1 MIVHYSEI
9 FRHDFQR
16 LPLDI
21 QQRAAQKILLFTSN
35 ERHPSLH
42 IKKMQGR
49 IEIWEGRISIHY
61 RFTFSREAEVVY
73 LRRIGTHD
81 ILCNP

>member
-1 MIVHYSEI
+1 MIVHHTEI
-9 FRHDFQR
+9 FREDFQR
-16 LPLDI
+16 LPADI
-21 QQRAAQKILLFTSN
+21 QQRAAQKILLFTNN

-61 RFTFSREAEVVY
+61 RFTFAREAGDIY

-81 ILCNP
+81 VLSNP

>member
-1 MIVHYSEI
+1 MIVHHTEL
-9 FRHDFQR
+9 FRKDFQD
-16 LPLDI
+16 LPENVQYL
-21 QQRAAQKILLFTSN
+21 AGQKILFFADN

-49 IEIWEGRISIHY
+49 VDIWEGRITIHY
-61 RFTFSREAEVVY
+61 RFTFDRDGDVVN

-81 ILCNP
+81 ILRNP